1 MALAVLKH
9 SLWSFAI
16 PGIWILAAAVALAV
30 GRTQWGIS
38 GHPSNGLLVLLTVLL
53 VAPLFGIAGGAYAV
67 FGKNHRSVIT
77 KGIAVTLNVV
87 LVGLGVFIWLFWF
100 L

>member
-1 MALAVLKH
+1 MAPALLKH
-9 SLWSFAI
+9 SLWSFAM
-16 PGIWILAAAVALAV
+16 PGIWIVVAAATLVV

-38 GHPSNGLLVLLTVLL
+38 GHPSNGLLMLLTVLFA
-53 VAPLFGIAGGAYAV
+53 APLFGIVGGAYAV
-67 FGKNHRSVIT
+67 FSKTHQSRLT
-77 KGIAVTLNVV
+77 KGIAVTLNVG